1 MRRGPRAIALSV
13 AVALLGPILS
23 LIVLPTITRL
33 IGFNFFRG
41 IEGLYIKVRFYY
53 VPIPVLLS
61 PDSYTTIGCV
71 ISFTMLSIYLLFKE
85 DVETRRKLRRQT
97 QDFIAVLSSYV
108 RAGVPMSKAVEL
120 SSDVV
125 GKPLQDYAIRFAKL
139 IQLGF
144 DPFKAFETV
153 FGNAPREVKA
163 VLSCLPVGFVS
174 GGRVA
179 EVLSIAERFS
189 FQLSRLDDLR
199 RTRLEGYKTLLYLT
213 IFAYVMG
220 SIITVV
226 LLSYIAKAAFATPF
240 ARASIDIYYILSLYY
255 ISAMF
260 IAVISSIAISRMVH
274 GETIP
279 FLKYSAIAILV
290 TSLIFSLVYAF
301 I

>member
-1 MRRGPRAIALSV
+1 MRKEPRVIVLSV
-13 AVALLGPILS
+13 IVMLLGLILP
-23 LIVLPTITRL
+23 LIVLPLITKL

-41 IEGLYIKVRFYY
+41 IRGLYIKVRFYY
-53 VPIPVLLS
+53 IPIPVLLS
-61 PDSYTTIGCV
+61 PDSYTTIGCI

-85 DVETRRKLRRQT
+85 DIETRRRLGRQT
-97 QDFIAVLSSYV
+97 QDFITVLSSYV

-120 SSDVV
+120 SSNAV
-125 GKPLQDYAIRFAKL
+125 GKPLQDYLIRFAKL

-153 FGNAPREVKA
+153 FGDVPREVKA

-189 FQLSRLDDLR
+189 FQLSRLNELR
-199 RTRLEGYKTLLYLT
+199 RTRLEGYKALLYLT

-220 SIITVV
+220 SIITIV
-226 LLSYIAKAAFATPF
+226 LLSYIAKAAFSTPF
-240 ARASIDIYYILSLYY
+240 ARASIDIYYTLSLYY
-255 ISAMF
+255 ISTIF
-260 IAVISSIAISRMVH
+260 IAVISSIAISRMIY
-274 GETIP
+274 GEIVP
-279 FLKYSAIAILV
+279 FLKYSAIAILAS
-290 TSLIFSLVYAF
+290 SLIFSLVYAF